1 MRINGKWYFNEVFP
15 YEDAGMGHDVFHK
28 INFISG
34 GSEYDEIQV
43 QYYNGLGANES
54 VILNY
59 NLWRDAT
66 IIPIKATESYSR
78 NYGSGGWHDEAY
90 RTIDFGAAH
99 QEVSDDFYN
108 WLTANAVQ
116 LSNPIPM
123 THPKG
128 IRLLTKGK
136 KCTED
141 IEVVP
146 TFETIETVTI
156 QLQNMGADY
165 IGQYT
170 AFENGTVVTKE
181 YSYCYDNATESINN
195 VVVGSLFIAKSNTG
209 MDGAFLDLNGTTI
222 SPFIKEFGVFAVS
235 VPKGDNLIMG
245 IGI

>member
-146 TFETIETVTI
+146 TFAGFT
-156 QLQNMGADY
+156 Q
-165 IGQYT
+165 
-170 AFENGTVVTKE
+170 GTVSGTFEGEMTVYLSEVKDGKVITSSYNAYNGISISQICIDSLIICIPEANGDIYAGETGVERLGVVPNSSGWDYLMLKVTG
-181 YSYCYDNATESINN
+181 NES
-195 VVVGSLFIAKSNTG
+195 VYVGYGK
-209 MDGAFLDLNGTTI
+209 
-222 SPFIKEFGVFAVS
+222 
-235 VPKGDNLIMG
+235 
-245 IGI
+245 